1 MNVNETLIHL
11 LKSDR
16 FELSLIYFKRRLLW
30 FQGHLNDQNKSGN
43 TVLHWAV
50 HHNKPEL
57 VKLLL
62 DNGANVNI
70 ANKFRQHPLFWSV
83 NSDPK
88 IQRMLLDRGSSL
100 LRKDIFGN
108 TVFNYYFNKEQ
119 LNLMRDL
126 LRLKRGKGMFKDKN
140 RTRHE

>member
-30 FQGHLNDQNKSGN
+30 FQGHLNDQNSSGN

-50 HHNKPEL
+50 HRNKSDI

-70 ANKFRQHPLFWSV
+70 ANKYKQHPLFWSV
-83 NSDPK
+83 NSDLK
-88 IQRMLLDRGSSL
+88 IQKMLLDKGSSL

-108 TVFNYYFNKEQ
+108 TIFNYYFSKGS
-119 LNLMRDL
+119 LDLMRNL
-126 LRLKRGKGMFKDKN
+126 LKMKRSKGLFKDKD
-140 RTRHE
+140 RKRHE